1 MLAANPA
8 VVNYLRRA
16 VLNPNASGGRLL
28 VRQIDCQGRF
38 SQPPGFHVAY
48 HPDNR
53 ATRSVGEAGVETPAD
68 GALAWPEASCYA
80 FAHNHDAQSVGAV
93 ALIEIAAVNDGD
105 PEGAKIITCHHLLA
119 GNDAWDCGRLSLDG
133 DIATDSHVAGAQRQA
148 HVPARRTNSRQRS
161 KPLEHL
167 LLELDHPSLIL
178 ISRLWQVHIHGQ
190 DVFGIKTGIDPR
202 VVDPIL
208 VKLAER
214 DMLLYRAYNRGITLL
229 LGDQLSDTTY
239 LQAIEQRFANRYQRF
254 EDRLTAMIDYI
265 RLRPGNQ
272 HCRSAALINYLTGR
286 NDAPLCGTCDLCS
299 PTNEH
304 IPWDPGVRLY
314 GEPLSVDAR
323 LSVLGAVRDHNGIFA
338 PRTIEKMLLG
348 IPQTNFQGQVFR
360 LLAAARA
367 SDHFGELEGTGAR
380 GECDCDRRGASRATT
395 MPSAR
400 SRTSIRRPAERTRR

>member
-1 MLAANPA
+1 MAPLRNRIRHHA
-8 VVNYLRRA
+8 VDSHARQGQRQSGEDAHKQCVETRLRGGPRDKLLHGRHA
-16 VLNPNASGGRLL
+16 EDRQLRVSGFDGVSRRRDSTRRVRRRSHHQTDVAHQEERGRLL

-80 FAHNHDAQSVGAV
+80 FAHNHDARSVGAV

-202 VVDPIL
+202 EVY
-208 VKLAER
+208 E
-214 DMLLYRAYNRGITLL
+214 
-229 LGDQLSDTTY
+229 
-239 LQAIEQRFANRYQRF
+239 
-254 EDRLTAMIDYI
+254 
-265 RLRPGNQ
+265 
-272 HCRSAALINYLTGR
+272 
-286 NDAPLCGTCDLCS
+286 
-299 PTNEH
+299 
-304 IPWDPGVRLY
+304 
-314 GEPLSVDAR
+314 
-323 LSVLGAVRDHNGIFA
+323 
-338 PRTIEKMLLG
+338 
-348 IPQTNFQGQVFR
+348 
-360 LLAAARA
+360 AARQQP
-367 SDHFGELEGTGAR
+367 
-380 GECDCDRRGASRATT
+380 RADQQDQ
-395 MPSAR
+395 
-400 SRTSIRRPAERTRR
+400 